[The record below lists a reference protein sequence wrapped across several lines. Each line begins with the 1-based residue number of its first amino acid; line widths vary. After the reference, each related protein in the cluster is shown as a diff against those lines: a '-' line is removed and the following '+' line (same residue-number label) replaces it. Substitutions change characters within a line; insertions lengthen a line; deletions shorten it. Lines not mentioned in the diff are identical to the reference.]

1 MGALIGFF
9 VRLYTVVFGTLEQLT
24 NGWLLGLASRVIFA
38 AVLFQFFW
46 NSALTKIGGNF
57 MNIFTPTA
65 GAYAQML
72 PQLMEQVS
80 YDTSQIAFF
89 PYGLIVLLGTWGEFI
104 LPVLVVVG
112 LFTRAASLGMIVFIV
127 VMSYVDIT
135 GHGADAKTIGALFD
149 GDPYSIIADDRL
161 MWIFLLLVP
170 TLKGPGALSLDWLL
184 GRSYR
189 KREMYY

>member
-1 MGALIGFF
+1 MIGFF
-9 VRLYTVVFGTLEQLT
+9 VRLYVAVFAGIERLT
-24 NGWLLGLASRVIFA
+24 EGWFLGLASRLIFA

-46 NSALTKIGGNF
+46 NSALTKIGGDF
-57 MNIFTPTA
+57 MNLFTPTV

-72 PQLMEQVS
+72 PKIMEQVS

-104 LPVLVVVG
+104 LPIMVVIG

-127 VMSYVDIT
+127 VMTYVDVT
-135 GHGADAKTIGALFD
+135 GHGVDAKTVGALFD
-149 GDPYSIIADDRL
+149 GDPYSIISDDRL
-161 MWIFLLLVP
+161 LWIFLLLVP
-170 TLKGPGALSLDWLL
+170 TLKGPGFISLDALL
-184 GRSYR
+184 GAHYR